1 MVGKAHIRGCYQN
14 TVQPEV
20 GVDGSIKFWE
30 HTPSKGLTYHIM
42 IGLDQ
47 HKMMMG
53 PYMLVR

>member
-1 MVGKAHIRGCYQN
+1 M
-14 TVQPEV
+14 

-42 IGLDQ
+42 IGLNQ